1 MSETSSRAS
10 KPAAKTGRAGA
21 LPAGRDAAAMAA
33 SDAQIDAAVRV
44 LRDPAT
50 IRRRCHAIAAA
61 VDANQSPHF
70 TIDRTQLEPVAERV
84 ATLTR
89 SRFPDL
95 DIPYHSR
102 WRHFEAGGVDRKE
115 RLDELLADRSVEEVA
130 RSRIELT
137 LISVLLDAGAG
148 PQWRYIEYP
157 MVAQR
162 YARSEGLA
170 VASFRAFTLGRFS
183 SDADDPC
190 RVDAKALMSIDTAA
204 LATMFQAGPGNPL
217 VGLDGRVALLRRL
230 GEALHEQPQL
240 FGLDGRPGM
249 MFDALAARATGSP
262 GSMRKTLQAADILGV
277 LLDAFSSI
285 WPSGQMYC
293 GRPIGDV
300 WLHPDAGGDETDHF
314 ASAGY
319 VPFHKLS
326 QWLTYSL
333 LEPFEWAGIAVE
345 GLDALTGLPEYRN
358 GGLLLDS
365 GLLLANKPRV
375 AMRPMTPADPWIV
388 EWRALTV
395 ALLDELAPLVRQA
408 LGVTPDA
415 LPLARILEG
424 GTWAAGR
431 AIAAERRNGGAPP
444 VLVESD
450 GTVF

>member
-1 MSETSSRAS
+1 M
-10 KPAAKTGRAGA
+10 A
-21 LPAGRDAAAMAA
+21 LHRV
-33 SDAQIDAAVRV
+33 SD
-44 LRDPAT
+44 
-50 IRRRCHAIAAA
+50 
-61 VDANQSPHF
+61 
-70 TIDRTQLEPVAERV
+70 
-84 ATLTR
+84 
-89 SRFPDL
+89 
-95 DIPYHSR
+95 
-102 WRHFEAGGVDRKE
+102 
-115 RLDELLADRSVEEVA
+115 
-130 RSRIELT
+130 
-137 LISVLLDAGAG
+137 
-148 PQWRYIEYP
+148 
-157 MVAQR
+157 VAQR

-170 VASFRAFTLGRFS
+170 VASFRAFTAGRFS
-183 SDADDPC
+183 SDPDDPC
-190 RVDAKALMSIDTAA
+190 RVDAKALMAIDAA
-204 LATMFQAGPGNPL
+204 TLASMFQAGPGNPL

-249 MFDALAARATGSP
+249 IFDALATRARGAGDAVP
-262 GSMRKTLQAADILGV
+262 TLHAADILGL

-285 WPSGQMYC
+285 WPSGQTFG
-293 GRPIGDV
+293 GRPVGDV
-300 WLHPDAGGDETDHF
+300 WPHPDAGGDDVDDF

-365 GLLLANKPRV
+365 GAAACANRPRV
-375 AMRPMTPADPWIV
+375 AMRPMTPSDPWIV

-395 ALLDELAPLVRQA
+395 ALLDELAPLVRDA
-408 LGVTPDA
+408 LGVSADA

-431 AIAAERRNGGAPP
+431 AIAAERRTGGAPP
-444 VLVESD
+444 VRRQSD